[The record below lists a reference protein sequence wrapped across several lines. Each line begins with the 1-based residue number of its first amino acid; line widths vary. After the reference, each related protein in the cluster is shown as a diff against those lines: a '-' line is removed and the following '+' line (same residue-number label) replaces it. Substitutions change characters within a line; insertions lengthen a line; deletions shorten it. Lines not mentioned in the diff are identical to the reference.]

1 MPMPGAESRMSM
13 PPPEGTQARLSWLEA
28 QAEKAFDAL
37 YDARPGS
44 ATAGLYSDA
53 KEFLNDAIALARRL
67 GLAEEAERLSRRL
80 DHIKAVFREQFS

>member
-1 MPMPGAESRMSM
+1 MST
-13 PPPEGTQARLSWLEA
+13 PPPEGTRARLPWLEA

-37 YDARPGS
+37 YDARPRS

-80 DHIKAVFREQFS
+80 DHIKAVFRGQFS